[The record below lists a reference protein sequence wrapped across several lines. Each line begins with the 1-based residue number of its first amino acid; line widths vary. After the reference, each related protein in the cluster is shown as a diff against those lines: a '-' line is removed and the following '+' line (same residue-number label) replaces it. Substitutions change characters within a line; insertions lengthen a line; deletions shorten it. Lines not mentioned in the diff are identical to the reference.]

1 MREGRSTMNLGK
13 TGEVGR
19 QLEVLWTS
27 GTLTGLSDSQ
37 LLSHYVNPRGRDA
50 MAEAAFRELVN
61 RHGPMVLAVCRQLLR
76 HPHDADDAFQATFL
90 VLVRQARSIRV
101 DQSLA
106 PWLSSVA
113 YRTARRA
120 RAIAARYRPL
130 DAVSTGAFAGP
141 APDEAYHFDVR
152 PMLHEEL
159 DRLPGK
165 FRDVIVL
172 CHLEGR
178 SHEEAARLLRWPIG
192 TVSSRLSRGRRL
204 LRSRLERR
212 GLEVAPAMLAA
223 NWLAGTPAAVAPP
236 LLESTVT
243 AAVGSVSA
251 KAVSA
256 LVLSLTH
263 GVLKIMWL
271 RKLKSISLAVLLIGG
286 TMGTVGVWAHWP
298 SGAAKASALR
308 HGAAPAPAGSVTPAR
323 DAGSDSQQAQP
334 PAGTQSAGDDARLA
348 DCSSDC
354 PAACDDGPPP
364 YCPIAMAA
372 NAVSKVIGY
381 FHSSSGSSR

>member
-1 MREGRSTMNLGK
+1 MNSGT
-13 TGEVGR
+13 TGQTGR
-19 QLEVLWTS
+19 QLEVLWAS

-37 LLSHYVNPRGRDA
+37 LLSQYVAARGRDA
-50 MAEAAFRELVN
+50 VAEAAFRELVH

-76 HPHDADDAFQATFL
+76 RPHDADDAFQATFL
-90 VLVRQARSIRV
+90 VLVRQAGSIRV
-101 DQSLA
+101 DGSLA

-120 RAIAARYRPL
+120 RDIAGRYRQL
-130 DAVSTGAFAGP
+130 DAVPADVLCRS
-141 APDEAYHFDVR
+141 APDEAYHFDLR
-152 PMLHEEL
+152 PLLHEEL

-172 CHLEGR
+172 CHLEGK

-192 TVSSRLSRGRRL
+192 TVSSRLSRGRQL
-204 LRSRLERR
+204 LRTRLERR

-223 NWLAGTPAAVAPP
+223 NWLAGTPATLASP

-243 AAVGSVSA
+243 AAVGSATA

-256 LVLSLTH
+256 LVLSLAH

-271 RKLKSISLAVLLIGG
+271 RKLKTISLAVLLIGG
-286 TMGTVGVWAHWP
+286 TMGSLGVWAHWP
-298 SGAAKASALR
+298 SAAAKSSALR
-308 HGAAPAPAGSVTPAR
+308 PSADGVIAPAR
-323 DAGSDSQQAQP
+323 DAGSDSQPAQS
-334 PAGTQSAGDDARLA
+334 PAGTQTAGDDVHLT
-348 DCSSDC
+348 DCPTDC
-354 PAACDDGPPP
+354 PATGDCPPP
-364 YCPIAMAA
+364 YCPISMAA

>member
-1 MREGRSTMNLGK
+1 MNPGK
-13 TGEVGR
+13 AGEAGR

-37 LLSHYVNPRGRDA
+37 LLSHYVDARGRDA
-50 MAEAAFRELVN
+50 VAEAAFRELVN

-76 HPHDADDAFQATFL
+76 RPHDADDAFQATFL
-90 VLVRQARSIRV
+90 VLVRQANSIRV

-106 PWLSSVA
+106 PWLCSVA

-120 RAIAARYRPL
+120 REIAARHRPL
-130 DAVSTGAFAGP
+130 DLVPIETLSRS
-141 APDEAYHFDVR
+141 APDEAYHFDLR
-152 PMLHEEL
+152 PLLHEEL

-172 CHLEGR
+172 CHLEGK
-178 SHEEAARLLRWPIG
+178 SHEEAARLLHWPIG
-192 TVSSRLSRGRRL
+192 TVSSRLSRGRQL

-223 NWLAGTPAAVAPP
+223 NWLAGTSAAVSSP

-243 AAVGSVSA
+243 AAVGSASA

-271 RKLKSISLAVLLIGG
+271 RKLRSISLAVLLIGG
-286 TMGTVGVWAHWP
+286 TMGSLVWAHWP
-298 SGAAKASALR
+298 STEGKTSGMR
-308 HGAAPAPAGSVTPAR
+308 HGAAPSPDRSVTPAR
-323 DAGSDSQQAQP
+323 DTGSDSQQAQP
-334 PAGTQSAGDDARLA
+334 PARTQAAGDDARLA
-348 DCSSDC
+348 DCPSDC

-364 YCPIAMAA
+364 YCPISMAA

>member
-1 MREGRSTMNLGK
+1 MREGRNTMNSGNA
-13 TGEVGR
+13 GEAGR
-19 QLEVLWTS
+19 QLEVLWAS

-37 LLSHYVNPRGRDA
+37 LLSRYVNARGRDA
-50 MAEAAFRELVN
+50 IAEAAFRELVN

-76 HPHDADDAFQATFL
+76 RPHDADDAFQATFL
-90 VLVRQARSIRV
+90 VLVRQAHSIRV

-120 RAIAARYRPL
+120 RDIAARYRPL
-130 DAVSTGAFAGP
+130 DLVPMETLAQS

-152 PMLHEEL
+152 PLLHEEL

-172 CHLEGR
+172 CHLEGK

-192 TVSSRLSRGRRL
+192 TVSSRLSRGRQL

-212 GLEVAPAMLAA
+212 GLEVAPAMLAG
-223 NWLAGTPAAVAPP
+223 NWLVGAPATVASP
-236 LLESTVT
+236 LLESTVA
-243 AAVGSVSA
+243 AAVGSASA

-286 TMGTVGVWAHWP
+286 TMGTIGVWAHWP
-298 SGAAKASALR
+298 AAEAKTPPTSIGRAHAGWESHARPGHWVGPATRTIAGRYPVGRGRRPAHGLPRRLPR
-308 HGAAPAPAGSVTPAR
+308 H
-323 DAGSDSQQAQP
+323 
-334 PAGTQSAGDDARLA
+334 
-348 DCSSDC
+348 C
-354 PAACDDGPPP
+354 DGPPP
-364 YCPIAMAA
+364 YCPISMAA

>member
-1 MREGRSTMNLGK
+1 MNSGK
-13 TGEVGR
+13 AGAAGP
-19 QLEVLWTS
+19 QLEVLWAS
-27 GTLTGLSDSQ
+27 GTLTGLSDAQ
-37 LLSHYVNPRGRDA
+37 LLSHYVNARGRDA
-50 MAEAAFRELVN
+50 VAEAAFRELVH
-61 RHGPMVLAVCRQLLR
+61 RHGRMVLAVCRQLLR
-76 HPHDADDAFQATFL
+76 HQHDADDAFQATFL
-90 VLVRQARSIRV
+90 VLVRRAHSIRV

-106 PWLSSVA
+106 PWLCSVA

-120 RAIAARYRPL
+120 REIASRYHPL
-130 DAVSTGAFAGP
+130 DAVPMDVLSQP
-141 APDEAYHFDVR
+141 APDEAYRFDLR
-152 PMLHEEL
+152 PLLHEEL
-159 DRLPGK
+159 DRLPDK

-172 CHLEGR
+172 VHLEGK

-192 TVSSRLSRGRRL
+192 TVSSRLSRGRQL

-223 NWLAGTPAAVAPP
+223 IWLTGAPAAVAPP

-243 AAVGSVSA
+243 AAVGSASA

-298 SGAAKASALR
+298 SGAAKTSALQHR
-308 HGAAPAPAGSVTPAR
+308 AAPAPDGSVTPAR
-323 DAGSDSQQAQP
+323 DAGSESQQAQP
-334 PAGTQSAGDDARLA
+334 PAGIRSTGDDARLA
-348 DCSSDC
+348 DCPSDC
-354 PAACDDGPPP
+354 CDGSDDCPPP
-364 YCPIAMAA
+364 YCPISMAA

>member
-1 MREGRSTMNLGK
+1 MNLRK
-13 TGEVGR
+13 AGEAGR

-37 LLSHYVNPRGRDA
+37 LLSHYVNARGRDA
-50 MAEAAFRELVN
+50 VAEAAFRELVN

-120 RAIAARYRPL
+120 RDIAARYRPL
-130 DAVSTGAFAGP
+130 DAVPMEALAGP
-141 APDEAYHFDVR
+141 APDEAYHFDLR
-152 PMLHEEL
+152 PLLHEEL

-172 CHLEGR
+172 CHLEGK
-178 SHEEAARLLRWPIG
+178 SHEEAARVLRWPVG

-223 NWLAGTPAAVAPP
+223 NWLAGTPATVASP
-236 LLESTVT
+236 LLESTVI
-243 AAVGSVSA
+243 AAVGSASA
-251 KAVSA
+251 KVVSA
-256 LVLSLTH
+256 LVLSLTK

-271 RKLKSISLAVLLIGG
+271 RKLRTVSLAVLLIGG
-286 TMGTVGVWAHWP
+286 TMGSLGVWAHWP
-298 SGAAKASALR
+298 SAAGKTSALQHR
-308 HGAAPAPAGSVTPAR
+308 AAPAPDGSVTPAR

-334 PAGTQSAGDDARLA
+334 PARTQAAGDEARLA
-348 DCSSDC
+348 DCPSDC
-354 PAACDDGPPP
+354 PAGCDGGPPP
-364 YCPIAMAA
+364 YCPISMAA

>member
-1 MREGRSTMNLGK
+1 MNSGK
-13 TGEVGR
+13 AGEAGR

-37 LLSHYVNPRGRDA
+37 LLSRYVNARGRDA
-50 MAEAAFRELVN
+50 AAEAAFRELVN

-76 HPHDADDAFQATFL
+76 RPHDADDAFQATFL
-90 VLVRQARSIRV
+90 VLVRQAHSIRV

-106 PWLSSVA
+106 PWLCSVA

-120 RAIAARYRPL
+120 RDIAARYRPL
-130 DAVSTGAFAGP
+130 DLVPMEALSRS
-141 APDEAYHFDVR
+141 APDEAYHFDLR
-152 PMLHEEL
+152 PLLHEEL

-172 CHLEGR
+172 VHLEGK

-192 TVSSRLSRGRRL
+192 TVGSRLSRGRQL

-223 NWLAGTPAAVAPP
+223 NWLAGTPATVASP

-243 AAVGSVSA
+243 AAVGSAAA

-271 RKLKSISLAVLLIGG
+271 RKLKTISLAVLLIGG
-286 TMGTVGVWAHWP
+286 TMGSLGVWAHWP
-298 SGAAKASALR
+298 SAAGKTSAHR
-308 HGAAPAPAGSVTPAR
+308 HSAAPAPDGSVTPAR

-334 PAGTQSAGDDARLA
+334 PAGTQSAGDDVRLT
-348 DCSSDC
+348 DCPSDC
-354 PAACDDGPPP
+354 PLGCDDGPPP
-364 YCPIAMAA
+364 YCPISMAA

-381 FHSSSGSSR
+381 FHSSAGSSR